1 MKETLAQYVKRIMRQ
16 KELTIRDVELR
27 CNKKLTH
34 SYVARIIK
42 GKVKNPTLA
51 TMIALAKG
59 LDEDLYEIFRA
70 ASGQLPRQ
78 TIDPLLLLEVI
89 QKVFLHPELLEV
101 VDGWDRLPKKIR
113 DTIVHAVRV
122 PGTKAKKKPRKTN
135 DKH

>member
-1 MKETLAQYVKRIMRQ
+1 MKETLAQYIKRIMRQ

-34 SYVARIIK
+34 SYIARITN

-51 TMIALAKG
+51 TMISLAKG

-101 VDGWDRLPKKIR
+101 VDGWDKMPEKIR
-113 DTIVHAVRV
+113 DTIVHAAK
-122 PGTKAKKKPRKTN
+122 PKSKKKPRKTN
-135 DKH
+135 H